1 MKLYTAAGACG
12 LHVQIVAREA
22 GLPFDLDLVDLD
34 RRVTA
39 DGTSLTATTA
49 KGYIPVAV
57 LPTGETLTEG
67 AVISQWI
74 AEQVPDA
81 GLMPPP
87 GSFDRLRAL
96 EWIHFIGTEIH
107 KAFGPFFEATS
118 ETEKAAALRVVAKRL
133 PIVEDRLSSHDW
145 MVGDRMTLVDAYL
158 FNVMTW
164 ARPAHLDLAP
174 YPGIVAHLKRM
185 QARPSV
191 RASLAAEGFLKPA
204 A

>member
-12 LHVQIVAREA
+12 LHVQIVVREA

-34 RRVTA
+34 RKVTA
-39 DGTSLTATTA
+39 DGTALPAITS
-49 KGYIPVAV
+49 KGYIPAAV

-67 AVISQWI
+67 AVISRWI
-74 AEQVPDA
+74 AEQASDA
-81 GLMPPP
+81 GLIPPP
-87 GSFDRLRAL
+87 GSFDRLRAP

-107 KAFGPFFEATS
+107 KAFCPFFEAT
-118 ETEKAAALRVVAKRL
+118 TDAEKAAALRAVAKRL
-133 PIVEDRLSSHDW
+133 PIIEQRLSDHDW
-145 MVGDRMTLVDAYL
+145 MVGDRVTLVDAYL

-164 ARPAHLDLAP
+164 ARPVRLDLAP
-174 YPGIVAHLKRM
+174 YPSIVAHLKRM

-191 RASLAAEGFLKPA
+191 RASLAAAGLLKTA